1 VNDGDGSQHGS
12 GDTYVPSGSLP
23 LPVAGDLISGKYLV
37 RGVLGSG
44 GMGAVLEVEHIEL
57 GRRCAL
63 KILQADGRRDPTAVA
78 RFQNEART
86 VSALGHPNVCDV
98 YDFGSLGDGRPYL
111 VMPRLEGETLRQ
123 RLLGKRPSYPE
134 AAIIITEVLD
144 ALDVVHA
151 RGIVHRDV
159 KPANIFLARTER
171 GRQTVKLLDFGVS
184 KVFSGEVSLGLTG
197 TGMVMGTPF
206 YMAPEQARGEEELD
220 GRVDLWAC
228 GVILYEMLS
237 GERPFTGANYNQL
250 MAAILDGT
258 YVRLRTLRPD
268 LPTELDSIVA
278 RAMAYDR
285 RHRYATAHEFRDAL
299 VTSGVVPIRFDSL
312 PASSPQSAPELVDQQ
327 NRSFRKLVS
336 AFGAFTAGFDEAHED
351 GTITREEAAQLR
363 QKLGDLEKWAR
374 HMQEL
379 LSRTEPGPATASP
392 PSAAGDDAPPTTRG
406 EDLAQAEDWNRT
418 TQPGAPKRN

>member
-1 VNDGDGSQHGS
+1 VTDGS

-23 LPVAGDLISGKYLV
+23 LPAEGTLISGKYV
-37 RGVLGSG
+37 VHGVLGAG
-44 GMGAVLEVEHIEL
+44 GMGAVLDVEHVGL

-78 RFQNEART
+78 RFQNEARM

-98 YDFGSLGDGRPYL
+98 YDFGSLDDGRPYL

-134 AAIIITEVLD
+134 AAIIMMEVLD

-151 RGIVHRDV
+151 KGILHRDV
-159 KPANIFLARTER
+159 KPANIFLAKTER

-206 YMAPEQARGEEELD
+206 YMAPEQARGDEELD

-228 GVILYEMLS
+228 GVIFYEMLT
-237 GERPFTGANYNQL
+237 GERPFTGTNYNQV
-250 MAAILDGT
+250 MAAICDGT
-258 YVRLRTLRPD
+258 YLRLRVVRPD
-268 LPTELDSIVA
+268 LPTELDGIVA

-285 RHRYATAHEFRDAL
+285 RHRYAAAHEFRDAL
-299 VTSGVVPIRFDSL
+299 VTSGVVPMRYDSL
-312 PASSPQSAPELVDQQ
+312 PVSSPQSAPELVDQQ
-327 NRSFRKLVS
+327 NRSFRKLAS
-336 AFGAFTAGFDEAHED
+336 AFGSFTANFDEAHED
-351 GTITREEAAQLR
+351 GAITLEEAAQLR
-363 QKLGDLEKWAR
+363 QKLGELEKWAR

-379 LSRTEPGPATASP
+379 LSRTEGGEPA
-392 PSAAGDDAPPTTRG
+392 AAKAAMVPVEEDAPPTTRG
-406 EDLAQAEDWNRT
+406 EDLPDGWNHT
-418 TQPGAPKRN
+418 TQPGAPKRH